1 MERFYMKLELLKGE
15 TLSKL
20 NEHFRR
26 KVQLEEELKENEVQL
41 QFGRGMMDAIDKSQR
56 MIRECQQADKIEDLK
71 TKKAELSRVSG
82 SDGVV
87 KDKIEVKVNE

>member
-56 MIRECQQADKIEDLK
+56 MIRESQQADKIEDLK
-71 TKKAELSRVSG
+71 AKKSELSRVSG

-87 KDKIEVKVNE
+87 KDRSEVKVNE